1 MARKA
6 TSFILCIALITG
18 IMLYPTHAESLE
30 YNIPEYI
37 RVALKYEG
45 TALDFVY
52 VRSDTGGTV
61 GIVLDNNH
69 IEMNIF
75 SASDTVEVVSDSNY
89 HLIIGE
95 EFDTYDEVKAFIEVL
110 EEHAGYDF
118 SIPLFPLYKGKWVA
132 AASIY
137 TDEPVMEETTADNGI
152 DEYAI
157 LYETFALA
165 DLIDTPEGKE
175 EGPSWPVIPY
185 KTERFAM
192 RAEIEGTPLFAVS
205 DPANA
210 VSVRVK
216 PQDTGNPNVVPLL
229 RLYELSQPEHLRF
242 RSRYRGVFDLH
253 RQEMQKKDRFVVVNK
268 LKLEEYLYS
277 VVHMEMSAGYDHQ
290 YNERIEALK
299 VQAIVARSFAVK
311 MVELKSYQKYRAD
324 IENTTN
330 TQVYPG
336 YTHVN
341 GNQGEWNNTNSAVDQ
356 TRGQVLMYD
365 GKLAVNIYY
374 HSNSGG
380 YTEHPIYVWYRGG
393 SYPPY
398 VVSKPDPYTELAP
411 RVWTNTFTGKS
422 IQQTIR
428 NYVADITRTSDG
440 SYTDIG
446 NIKYINVVERS
457 TAGRTTET
465 LIEGTNASFVL
476 RNEQNRW
483 VYSLMGNMYNYEVD
497 DKIRIVEQR
506 DGDKKFLSERARKVF
521 EGEYFT
527 KEYLADKYGV
537 VTENGHVYE
546 RIKVYDSDNQTII
559 VNGRGSG
566 HGVGM
571 SQHGALQMS
580 KLGLTSEE
588 IINFYFPGVQISK
601 RKQEIDIN
609 EG

>member
-1 MARKA
+1 MAKKA
-6 TSFILCIALITG
+6 ASFILCIVLITG
-18 IMLYPTHAESLE
+18 MMLYPTHAESIE
-30 YNIPEYI
+30 YNVPEYI
-37 RVALKYEG
+37 RVALKYDN

-61 GIVLDNNH
+61 GIVLDDNH

-75 SASDTVEVVSDSNY
+75 SASDVVEVVSDSNY

-95 EFDTYDEVKAFIEVL
+95 EFDTYDEVMEFIEVL

-118 SIPLFPLYKGKWVA
+118 SIPIFPLYKGKWVA

-137 TDEPVMEETTADNGI
+137 TEEPVMEETMADNGI

-175 EGPSWPVIPY
+175 EGPSWPVTPY

-205 DPANA
+205 DPDNA
-210 VSVRVK
+210 VSVRIK
-216 PQDTGNPNVVPLL
+216 PQDTGNPDVIPLL
-229 RLYELSQPEHLRF
+229 RLYEISQPEALRF
-242 RSRYRGVFDLH
+242 RSRYRGVFDVH
-253 RQEMQKKDRFVVVNK
+253 RQEMLKKDSFVVVNK
-268 LKLEEYLYS
+268 VKLEEYLYS

-290 YNERIEALK
+290 YDERIEALK
-299 VQAIVARSFAVK
+299 VQAIVARTFAVK
-311 MVELKSYQKYRAD
+311 MVERKSYQKYRAD

-336 YTHVN
+336 YTHAN
-341 GNQGEWNNTNSAVDQ
+341 GNMGEWNNTNAAVNL

-365 GKLAVNIYY
+365 GKLATNIYY

-380 YTEHPIYVWYRGG
+380 FTEHPIYVWYRDGN
-393 SYPPY
+393 YPPY

-411 RVWTNTFTGKS
+411 REWSNSFTGRS
-422 IQQTIR
+422 IQDAIR

-497 DKIRIVEQR
+497 DRIRIVDQR
-506 DGDKKFLSERARKVF
+506 DGEKKFLSDRARKVF

-527 KEYLADKYGV
+527 KEYLGDKYGV
-537 VTENGHVYE
+537 VAENGHVYE

-559 VNGRGSG
+559 INGKGSG

-571 SQHGALQMS
+571 SQHGAQQMS
-580 KLGLTSEE
+580 KLGMTSEE
-588 IINFYFPGVQISK
+588 IINFYFPGVTISD
-601 RKQEIDIN
+601 RKQENDIN